1 MEPAVAV
8 DTGEDMMDAQ
18 PIMRSFGSSDDIM
31 FLEGQH
37 DPRAQPHGMMI
48 CTKPVPDQIIA
59 SGSWREATSP
69 EWRDAM
75 QRLEY
80 DIYL

>member
-1 MEPAVAV
+1 M

-31 FLEGQH
+31 YLDRQH
-37 DPRAQPHGMMI
+37 DPRAQPHGMI
-48 CTKPVPDQIIA
+48 HTKPVPDQIIA
-59 SGSWREATSP
+59 SGSWREAMSP